1 MKKEIS
7 EIWSVDE
14 LPDANRVEYKGDLDE
29 YFNEVSKCNWSNQ
42 QILILTDMYKEIKK
56 IKESINKDNQNK

>member
-14 LPDANRVEYKGDLDE
+14 LTDANRVEYKGDLDE
-29 YFNEVSKCNWSNQ
+29 YVNEVSKCNWSNQ

>member
-14 LPDANRVEYKGDLDE
+14 LTDANRDKYKGDLDE
-29 YFNEVSKCNWSNQ
+29 YFNEVSKSNRSNK